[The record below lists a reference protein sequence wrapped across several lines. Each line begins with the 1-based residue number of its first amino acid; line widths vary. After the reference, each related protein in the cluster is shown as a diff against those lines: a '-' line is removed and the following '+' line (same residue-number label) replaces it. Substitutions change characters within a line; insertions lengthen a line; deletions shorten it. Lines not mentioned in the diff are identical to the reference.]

1 MYVHRRQKEKKK
13 KEKFGETIE
22 GDMSSRERD

>member
-1 MYVHRRQKEKKK
+1 MYVHRRQKEKK